1 MLKMIM
7 LMSCEVA
14 FYKLNISDANFTD
27 KHHLVELNFKGVNLP
42 AWKGSF
48 NKMYFES
55 R

>member
-27 KHHLVELNFKGVNLP
+27 EHYVLNQI
-42 AWKGSF
+42 
-48 NKMYFES
+48 S
-55 R
+55 RE